1 LPSSS
6 TLAPAEQLMLNQRIP
21 LSPRNTVVLPS
32 ITSPKHTPV
41 KPTPVHK
48 RHTAASANW
57 SRRDESPRLELT
69 PRERA
74 IERTRARF
82 ERQARVPFHDDSP
95 RERTPLGGS
104 PFLAEGQAQRPEIM
118 AMSDELAMH
127 HEVLKEKLHTRFKSF
142 RKAFRLMDA
151 DKSNTCD
158 VREVRE
164 GLTRMFN
171 LEHIPQAHM
180 DRLTELMD
188 TSGDGVVR
196 LDEFA
201 HFFSTHHRPQSAVN
215 VRRENAL
222 RKARPDSSPSRGRF

>member
-1 LPSSS
+1 
-6 TLAPAEQLMLNQRIP
+6 
-21 LSPRNTVVLPS
+21 
-32 ITSPKHTPV
+32 
-41 KPTPVHK
+41 
-48 RHTAASANW
+48 
-57 SRRDESPRLELT
+57 
-69 PRERA
+69 
-74 IERTRARF
+74 
-82 ERQARVPFHDDSP
+82 
-95 RERTPLGGS
+95 
-104 PFLAEGQAQRPEIM
+104 M
-118 AMSDELAMH
+118 AMSDEVRADPAKRMASKPHAHPIIAEEQSNCGCDARLSQLAMH